1 MGGLAPL
8 LAPVPVDQ
16 LSLMPQGPLYRQS
29 RVIEGPRREYAASW
43 RLLLG
48 LAATVVATLVG
59 GITAPPARAI
69 IGGHLLA
76 SPVEAPFLAFLWS
89 YGPPPRYA
97 DNYECSGVLV
107 GPDVVLTAAHCTYG
121 DHGRRIPPT
130 YFHIF
135 LGAVRDWAS
144 DVNDLEQ
151 ERIGA
156 SVLVDPRYNNARRA
170 SGFHVTALVLNH
182 PAELTTAAGP
192 VLGVSANSLLH
203 RYRAPVFSQ
212 RSLPGAPSYRTTP
225 RAHEMGSVR
234 HQGSER
240 VILRSSVHERRRD
253 ATCNGDRGGPLVK
266 DQLAPFLLGSRSG
279 SGSCPAGQNPT
290 RIVNLTDAP
299 VSDWVGAGPPRRRD
313 GLPRD

>member
-170 SGFHVTALVLNH
+170 SGFDVAAIVLNR
-182 PAELTTAAGP
+182 PAELTTAAVG
-192 VLGVSANSLLH
+192 VLGVSANSLPIGTGLRVFGWGQDSLEH
-203 RYRAPVFSQ
+203 RHTAPHA
-212 RSLPGAPSYRTTP
+212 LT
-225 RAHEMGSVR
+225 MGSVR
-234 HQGSER
+234 RRGCGTSDPSF
-240 VILRSSVHERRRD
+240 LCASSSVG
-253 ATCNGDRGGPLVK
+253 ATCNGDSGGPL
-266 DQLAPFLLGSRSG
+266 LTAGSLPSLVG
-279 SGSCPAGQNPT
+279 LVSYGYHPCVPKT
-290 RIVNLTDAP
+290 RTAFVDLTDAP
-299 VSDWVGAGPPRRRD
+299 VSDWVERVLARQD